1 MNTNT
6 MRTQDTTFTRALNS
20 NLSVNLVYIT
30 PYLALEYLKCNK
42 KNRKADKRNI
52 HHLASQM
59 TNGLFIENGES
70 IVFDTNNELKDGQH
84 RLLAIVRSGLSF
96 FIPVVR
102 GVRPASMATYDTGKN
117 RTSSDILYLNGYKYP
132 SAISS
137 LIKAIYKFKITGSKH
152 GRFAANN
159 RYETLTNQQVLEYC
173 DKNYEWLKDLAK
185 NIITINGKAT
195 VTVLNNQTLGLV
207 LYMIGGENPSE
218 EAYQFVKHLAGVVR
232 TEETATSYLYAKLH
246 KSKVNKEPL
255 NTYWILGMILKAWNY
270 FSEGNPPVKYFKFNV
285 SQDLPEINK

>member
-6 MRTQDTTFTRALNS
+6 MRTQNTTFTRVSTS
-20 NLSVNLVYIT
+20 NLSVSLVCVT
-30 PYLALEYLKCNK
+30 PDLALEYLKCNN
-42 KNRKADKRNI
+42 KNRKADKKNI
-52 HHLASQM
+52 HHISSQM

-84 RLLAIVRSGLSF
+84 RLLAIVKSGLSF

-102 GVRPASMATYDTGKN
+102 GVVPSSMATYDTGKN
-117 RTSSDILYLNGYKYP
+117 RTSADILYLNGYKYS

-137 LIKAIYKFKITGSKH
+137 LIKAIYKFTTTGSKH
-152 GRFAANN
+152 SRLAANN
-159 RYETLTNQQVLEYC
+159 RYETLTNQEVLEYC

-185 NIITINGKAT
+185 NAIAINSKAT

-207 LYMIGGENPSE
+207 LYMIGGKTPSE
-218 EAYQFVKHLAGVVR
+218 EAYQFTKHLAGVIR
-232 TEETATSYLYAKLH
+232 TEETATNYLYAKLH
-246 KSKVNKEPL
+246 KSRANREPL
-255 NTYWILGMILKAWNY
+255 NTYWVLGMILKSWNY
-270 FSEGNPPVKYFKFNV
+270 FIEGNPPVKYFTFNV